1 MEVMVMGEVTGG
13 DLYAL
18 WRVSEALL
26 PRVADVYYDA
36 NRLVAADSSAAG
48 LTFALTMWNT
58 LKDELQDMYADIGG
72 VVLDGATGV
81 REARLAYE
89 ATDAGA
95 AQGLQVILKDPYRNS
110 TDPSVAPPAPG
121 SEDDPGAP
129 VVVAQPGGV
138 S

>member
-1 MEVMVMGEVTGG
+1 MLPEDVTGG

-36 NRLVAADSSAAG
+36 NRLVAAADGAAG

-58 LKDELQDMYADIGG
+58 LRYELQDMYAEIGG
-72 VVLDGATGV
+72 VVMDAATAV

-89 ATDAGA
+89 ATDTEA
-95 AQGLQVILKDPYRNS
+95 ARNLQSILADPWQNS
-110 TDPSVAPPAPG
+110 TDPAVAPPAPG
-121 SEDDPGAP
+121 SEDDPGRPIA
-129 VVVAQPGGV
+129 VERASGA

>member
-1 MEVMVMGEVTGG
+1 MVVPENVTGG

-36 NRLVAADSSAAG
+36 NRLVAAADSASG

-58 LKDELQDMYADIGG
+58 LRYELQDMYAEVGG
-72 VVLDGATGV
+72 VVLDAATAV
-81 REARLAYE
+81 RDARLAYE
-89 ATDAGA
+89 ATDTEA
-95 AQGLQVILKDPYRNS
+95 ANDLQDILADPWRNS
-110 TDPSVAPPAPG
+110 PDPAIAPPAPG
-121 SEDDPGAP
+121 SEDDPGTPIPAP
-129 VVVAQPGGV
+129 RRSDA

>member
-1 MEVMVMGEVTGG
+1 MPDDVTGG

-36 NRLVAADSSAAG
+36 NRLVAGADGAAG

-58 LKDELQDMYADIGG
+58 LRDELQDMYAEIGG
-72 VVLDGATGV
+72 VVMDGATAV
-81 REARLAYE
+81 RQARLAYE
-89 ATDAGA
+89 ATDAQA
-95 AQGLQVILKDPYRNS
+95 AGELQSILADPYRNS
-110 TDPSVAPPAPG
+110 TDPAVAPPAPG
-121 SEDDPGAP
+121 SEDDPGVP
-129 VVVAQPGGV
+129 ISVAQPPGA

>member
-1 MEVMVMGEVTGG
+1 MPEDVTGG

-36 NRLVAADSSAAG
+36 NRLVAGADSASG

-58 LKDELQDMYADIGG
+58 LRYELQDMYAEIGG
-72 VVLDGATGV
+72 VVLDGATAV
-81 REARLAYE
+81 RDARLAYE
-89 ATDAGA
+89 ATDAQA
-95 AQGLQVILKDPYRNS
+95 ASDLQDILSDPLRNS
-110 TDPSVAPPAPG
+110 TDPAISPPAPG
-121 SEDDPGAP
+121 SEDDPKTPIPAP
-129 VVVAQPGGV
+129 RRSDG